1 MSGGELFWG
10 IMILGAVSSIVRWRI
25 DVAWREGHDRGLLSG
40 YLDGRRAERAEQERI
55 REEARA

>member
-10 IMILGAVSSIVRWRI
+10 IMILGGITSILRWRL
-25 DVAWREGHDRGLLSG
+25 DVAWREGHNRGLASG

-55 REEARA
+55 REEATR